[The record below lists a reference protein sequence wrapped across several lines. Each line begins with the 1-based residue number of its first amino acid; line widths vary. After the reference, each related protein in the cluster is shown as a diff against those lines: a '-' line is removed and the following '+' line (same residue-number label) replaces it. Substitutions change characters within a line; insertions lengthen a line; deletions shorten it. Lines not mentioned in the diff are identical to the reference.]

1 MSKTIRISISMD
13 FFADEDMITEG
24 MSEAEMIQYFKETFL
39 EDISDGIIK
48 NYHTTDEVDAEFI
61 NDN

>member
-1 MSKTIRISISMD
+1 MSKVIRVSLSMD
-13 FFADEDMITEG
+13 FFADEDLITEG

-48 NYHTTDEVDAEFI
+48 NYLTTDEVEAEFI
-61 NDN
+61 NED

>member
-1 MSKTIRISISMD
+1 MD
-13 FFADEDMITEG
+13 FFADEDLITEG

-48 NYHTTDEVDAEFI
+48 NYLTTDEVEAEFI
-61 NDN
+61 NE

>member
-1 MSKTIRISISMD
+1 MSKVIRVSLSMD
-13 FFADEDMITEG
+13 FFADEDLITEG

-48 NYHTTDEVDAEFI
+48 NYLTTDEVEAEFI
-61 NDN
+61 NE

>member
-48 NYHTTDEVDAEFI
+48 NYLTTDEVDAEFI

>member
-1 MSKTIRISISMD
+1 MSKVIRVSLAMD
-13 FFADEDMITEG
+13 FYPDEDMITEG

-48 NYHTTDEVDAEFI
+48 NYLTTDEVDAEFV